1 MRLWVS
7 LGEGLWV
14 TSCESSLTGATRISG
29 LKISHSCLLACLMCK
44 KQMTE
49 TREKTKY
56 TKRKAENKTSS
67 ETRKYAEMRE
77 MFVYCE
83 STSQQ
88 TSKGLF

>member
-1 MRLWVS
+1 
-7 LGEGLWV
+7 
-14 TSCESSLTGATRISG
+14 
-29 LKISHSCLLACLMCK
+29 MCK

-88 TSKGLF
+88 TGKGLF